1 MLNELPKHISECKK
15 TNKPWGYEILWAQA
29 GGYASKIICIEPH
42 QRMSLQYHNKK
53 EETIYVM
60 SGILILWESK
70 EEESFKHLGPGTVYH
85 VKPGQVHRF
94 GAGTSQVM
102 LIEVSTNYLDD
113 VVRIKDD
120 YNR

>member
-1 MLNELPKHISECKK
+1 MLNEKAKHISQCKK
-15 TNKPWGYEILWAQA
+15 TDKPWGYEILWAQTKD
-29 GGYASKIICIEPH
+29 YVSKIMCIQPH

-60 SGILILWESK
+60 SGVLLLWEG
-70 EEESFKHLGPGTVYH
+70 EDETNFKHLGPGSVYH
-85 VKPGQVHRF
+85 VKPGQMHRF
-94 GAGTSQVM
+94 GAGPGVVM
-102 LIEVSTNYLDD
+102 ITEVSTNYLDD